1 MGFIKIGIRK
11 NLIYPLMLIIFNFFR
26 KIDTIIIS
34 RVLEFESS
42 LIMALLMF
50 IGEFIAGF
58 IIYLYES
65 SFLPKRKNSKYK
77 NIKLIQGPKGLK
89 IKEPKLKVHLLIFI
103 SSFFDFIEFIIST
116 YYLGKYSDI
125 SNTLEMRLSG
135 ILTISSAL
143 FFIFLLHLPIS
154 KHHIFSLS
162 VIFFC
167 LISVIISEYYFQYQY
182 VSHFTLKLLL
192 IFLIHFFNSLLDSI
206 EKYLL
211 EYSYLNPFKTLMLE
225 GAFGTILTTFYSFFE
240 YNFIEIKEY
249 YNDNS
254 KINFYFLLLCLF
266 FYFLLCGGRN
276 AYRVA
281 TNKIYSP
288 MAKSLTDYFL
298 NPLIISYY
306 YIFENDFNSGEKK
319 NLFFFVINLLFS
331 IIIVLCGCIYNEFLV
346 LYCFN
351 LEFDAHKEVVRRATI
366 VENISSEN
374 SNEDNSSKDNISDEE
389 EEEEKSI

>member
-34 RVLEFESS
+34 KILEFESS

-50 IGEFIAGF
+50 IGEFIAGLTIF
-58 IIYLYES
+58 LYEL
-65 SFLPKRKNSKYK
+65 SFLPKRKNSKYMK
-77 NIKLIQGPKGLK
+77 IKLIQGPKGLK
-89 IKEPKLKVHLLIFI
+89 IKDNKFKIYLLIFI
-103 SSFFDFIEFIIST
+103 SSFFDFIEFILST
-116 YYLGKYSDI
+116 YYLGQYSDI
-125 SNTLEMRLSG
+125 SNTLEIRLSG

-162 VIFFC
+162 IIFFC
-167 LISVIISEYYFQYQY
+167 LISIIISEYYFQYKY
-182 VSHFTLKLLL
+182 VSNFAVKLLL

-211 EYSYLNPFKTLMLE
+211 EYNFLNPFKTLMLE
-225 GAFGTILTTFYSFFE
+225 GLFGIILTTIYSFSE
-240 YNFIEIKEY
+240 YNFRELNEY
-249 YNDNS
+249 YQENS
-254 KINFYFLLLCLF
+254 KINFYILILCLF
-266 FYFLLCGGRN
+266 LYFLLCAGRN

-281 TNKIYSP
+281 TNKNYSP

-298 NPLIISYY
+298 NPLIILYY
-306 YIFENDFNSGEKK
+306 FIFEDDFICNEKK
-319 NLFFFVINLLFS
+319 NIFFFAINLVFS
-331 IIIVLCGCIYNEFLV
+331 IIIVFCGCIYNEFLV

-351 LEFDAHKEVVRRATI
+351 LEFESHKEISRRASVVGGG
-366 VENISSEN
+366 VEFNEYN
-374 SNEDNSSKDNISDEE
+374 SGKDNSFEE
-389 EEEEKSI
+389 EEEDNNSL